1 MEQLYLNIIRRW
13 WWLLILAPLLA
24 ATTAYLVVRQQP
36 RSYAASS
43 RMIVGPGVD
52 GLSPDLNDL
61 RAGGQLMQSY
71 AELATTRP
79 VLQEVVRQAN
89 LPLNP
94 DKLDNKLRVSV
105 DKEAQ
110 ILTIRVEDT
119 DPLRAATI
127 ANTLAE
133 VLLRL
138 SPSGGESPAAVLN
151 NQMLNQATE
160 LELTILEI
168 NDRISQLESDLNA
181 ATNAQEQTAYLEQ
194 LGQERARL
202 ADARST
208 LAILYDS
215 LRNTPT
221 NQVKIIEP
229 ATSGTQIARRLSLV
243 AITAGLA
250 GLVIAVVVVFGIE
263 YLDESLKTADDL
275 GKLGLVSVLGT
286 VSVDEKDDN
295 DSPDLSLALQVRMQ
309 TAAAED
315 YRMLGTK
322 LPVAGEAQGLSSLV
336 ISSVDDSGD
345 AGEIATYLAVVLS
358 QTGKR
363 VILMDAN
370 LHDPSI
376 GRLLGIGGRLG
387 LTHVLGG
394 QSKVPELTA
403 IHWAPGLSALPS
415 GPATEDAF
423 SQLASP
429 QMTTLLNQL
438 EGQADV
444 VLIALPPLLSYAE
457 SLLLA
462 SRTDG
467 AILLVHSGKS
477 KPSTVES
484 AVANLNS
491 VGARAVGA
499 VMVTKSDKP
508 PLHQLTMA
516 TRRLPKLPGDLE
528 ETPEDGGRFPRSI
541 LDFLSSSMRR
551 LRHWMSA
558 PEWRYRLRLSKP
570 DSGRRS

>member
-1 MEQLYLNIIRRW
+1 MEQLYLNIVRRW
-13 WWLLILAPLLA
+13 WWLLILAPLVA

-36 RSYAASS
+36 QMYQSSS
-43 RMIVGPGVD
+43 RMIIGPGVD
-52 GLSPDLNDL
+52 ALSPDLNDL
-61 RAGGQLMQSY
+61 RAGGQLMQTY

-79 VLQEVVRQAN
+79 VLQDVISQAN
-89 LPLNP
+89 LSLSP
-94 DKLDNKLRVSV
+94 DKLDSKLRISV

-110 ILTIRVEDT
+110 ILTIHVEDT

-138 SPSGGESPAAVLN
+138 SPSGGESLPAIIYG
-151 NQMLNQATE
+151 QIRNQADE
-160 LELTILEI
+160 LEITIQEI
-168 NDRISQLESDLNA
+168 EGRIRRLQSELND
-181 ATNAQEQTAYLEQ
+181 ATSAQEQTAYLDQ
-194 LGQERARL
+194 LGQERANL
-202 ADARST
+202 ATARST

-215 LRNTPT
+215 LLTTPT

-229 ATSGTQIARRLSLV
+229 ATSGNPIPQRLSLV

-250 GLVIAVVVVFGIE
+250 GLVIAIVVAFGFE
-263 YLDESLKTADDL
+263 YLDDSLKTADDL

-286 VSVDEKDDN
+286 VSADDT
-295 DSPDLSLALQVRMQ
+295 DDSESPDLSLALQVRMK
-309 TAAAED
+309 TSAAED

-322 LPVAGEAQGLSSLV
+322 LPVTSEAQGLSSLV
-336 ISSVDDSGD
+336 ISSVDESGD

-363 VILMDAN
+363 VILVDAN
-370 LHDPSI
+370 LHNPTI
-376 GRLLGIGGRLG
+376 GKLLGISGRLG

-415 GPATEDAF
+415 GPVTEDAF

-429 QMTTLLNQL
+429 QMTTLLDQL

-444 VLIALPPLLSYAE
+444 VLIALPPLPSYAE

-477 KPSTVES
+477 RHNTVES
-484 AVANLNS
+484 AVADLNA

-499 VMVTKSDKP
+499 VMVTKSSLP

-516 TRRLPKLPGDLE
+516 TRRLPKIPSELE
-528 ETPEDGGRFPRSI
+528 EASESGRSLPRPNFS
-541 LDFLSSSMRR
+541 LLSDYMRR
-551 LRHWMSA
+551 IRHWMSV

>member
-1 MEQLYLNIIRRW
+1 VDQLYLNIVRRW
-13 WWLLILAPLLA
+13 WWLLIVAPLVA
-24 ATTAYLVVRQQP
+24 AVTAFLVVRQQP
-36 RSYAASS
+36 QMYEASS
-43 RMIVGPGVD
+43 RMCVGPCVD
-52 GLSPDLNDL
+52 ALSPDLNDL
-61 RAGGQLMQSY
+61 RAAAQLMQTY
-71 AELATTRP
+71 AEFATTRP
-79 VLQEVVRQAN
+79 VLEEVVKQAT
-89 LPLNP
+89 LSLSP
-94 DKLDNKLRVSV
+94 DKLDSKLKINV
-105 DKEAQ
+105 DKEAL
-110 ILTIRVEDT
+110 ILTIHVEDT
-119 DPLRAATI
+119 EPERTVTI

-133 VLLRL
+133 VLRGL
-138 SPSGGESPAAVLN
+138 SPSGGESLPAVIYG
-151 NQMLNQATE
+151 QIRNQADE
-160 LELTILEI
+160 LERTIQEI
-168 NDRISQLESDLNA
+168 EGRISRLQIELND
-181 ATNAQEQTAYLEQ
+181 ATSAQEQTAYLDQ
-194 LGQERARL
+194 LNQERASL
-202 ADARST
+202 ETARST
-208 LAILYDS
+208 LAILYNS
-215 LRNTPT
+215 LLTTPT
-221 NQVKIIEP
+221 NQVKIIES
-229 ATSGTQIARRLSLV
+229 ATTGTPIPQRLSLI
-243 AITAGLA
+243 AITAALA
-250 GLVIAVVVVFGIE
+250 GLVFAIVVAFGFE
-263 YLDESLKTADDL
+263 YLDESLKTADEL

-286 VSVDEKDDN
+286 VSVDDRG
-295 DSPDLSLALQVRMQ
+295 DSDTQDMSLALQLRMK

-322 LPVAGEAQGLSSLV
+322 LPVASEAQGLSSLI
-336 ISSVDDSGD
+336 ISSVDETGD

-363 VILMDAN
+363 VILVDAN
-370 LHDPSI
+370 LRNPTI
-376 GRLLGIGGRLG
+376 GKLLGIGGRLG

-477 KPSTVES
+477 RHNTVES
-484 AVANLNS
+484 AVANLNA

-499 VMVTKSDKP
+499 VMVDKSSLP

-516 TRRLPKLPGDLE
+516 TRRLPRIPGESE
-528 ETPEDGGRFPRSI
+528 EASDSGRSFPRPN
-541 LDFLSSSMRR
+541 FGKLSEYLQRI
-551 LRHWMSA
+551 RHWMSV

>member
-1 MEQLYLNIIRRW
+1 V
-13 WWLLILAPLLA
+13 LAPLLA
-24 ATTAYLVVRQQP
+24 AMTAYIVVSQQP
-36 RSYAASS
+36 LSYQAAS

-79 VLQEVVRQAN
+79 VLQEVVSRAD
-89 LPLNP
+89 LALEP
-94 DKLDNKLRVSV
+94 DKLDNKLRISV

-110 ILTIRVEDT
+110 ILTIRVEDN
-119 DPLRAATI
+119 DPTRAATI
-127 ANTLAE
+127 ANTLAA

-151 NQMLNQATE
+151 TQMLNQAEE

-168 NDRISQLESDLNA
+168 DGRTSQLERDLNA
-181 ATNAQEQTAYLEQ
+181 ATTAQEQSAYLDQ

-221 NQVKIIEP
+221 NQVKIIES
-229 ATSGTQIARRLSLV
+229 ATIGSQVARQLSLV

-250 GLVIAVVVVFGIE
+250 GLVIAIVVAFGIE
-263 YLDESLKTADDL
+263 YLDESLKTAEDL
-275 GKLGLVSVLGT
+275 GKLGLVPVLGT
-286 VSVDEKDDN
+286 VSADDKGGN
-295 DSPDLSLALQVRMQ
+295 ESPDLSLALQVRMQ
-309 TAAAED
+309 TSEAED

-322 LPVAGEAQGLSSLV
+322 LPVADEAQGLDSLV
-336 ISSVDDSGD
+336 ITSVDEAGN

-370 LHDPSI
+370 LHEPTI
-376 GRLLGIGGRLG
+376 GKLLGISGRLG

-403 IHWAPGLSALPS
+403 IHWAPGLSVLPS

-423 SQLASP
+423 AQLASP

-462 SRTDG
+462 SRADG
-467 AILLVHSGKS
+467 TILLVHSGES
-477 KPSTVES
+477 RQDTIEAAVES
-484 AVANLNS
+484 LSAVS
-491 VGARAVGA
+491 ARAVGA

-516 TRRLPKLPGDLE
+516 TRRLPRIPGESEEESENGRSLPRPNL
-528 ETPEDGGRFPRSI
+528 RI
-541 LDFLSSSMRR
+541 LVPYLHRI
-551 LRHWMSA
+551 RHWMSV